1 MIVYKAGMSLCSTK
15 PAQLLHRK
23 IASSACQPIC
33 VHVPCRLLMNE
44 PTDDM
49 MHRHVPVHKRATT
62 TRAMLFLIAMPLHQ
76 TGFSDKYE
84 NFRSKCYTEWQAKSL
99 NDLH

>member
-1 MIVYKAGMSLCSTK
+1 MIVCKAGMSLCSTK
-15 PAQLLHRK
+15 PAQLLDRK

-49 MHRHVPVHKRATT
+49 MHRHVPVHKRART

-84 NFRSKCYTEWQAKSL
+84 NFRSKCYTEWQAKRL